1 MSVRWVSDG
10 CQMGVRW
17 VSDVYLGVVRE
28 DAVLDQGGPGHEED
42 TILGRLDHLHKP
54 CQMGVSDGCQM
65 GVRWVSAVDLTGC
78 HGQLRGNPLDTDIV
92 LAYNEIRR

>member
-1 MSVRWVSDG
+1 VSDGCPMGVRWVSDG

-54 CQMGVSDGCQM
+54 WQMGVSDGCQM
-65 GVRWVSAVDLTGC
+65 ASDGCQMGVSCRPYRLSWSAPR
-78 HGQLRGNPLDTDIV
+78 QPLGH
-92 LAYNEIRR
+92 